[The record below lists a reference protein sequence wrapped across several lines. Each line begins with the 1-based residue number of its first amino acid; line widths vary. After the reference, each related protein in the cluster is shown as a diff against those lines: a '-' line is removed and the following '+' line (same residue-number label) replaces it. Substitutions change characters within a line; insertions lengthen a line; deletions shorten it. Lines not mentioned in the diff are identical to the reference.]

1 MKVLQR
7 GLKKEDIVKI
17 KRYSKWY
24 IVTDTDVRILVN
36 ETSRTDKD
44 DNSNKV
50 DWKNNKAYIC
60 IDNFESSKKFYEK
73 NKDLELKLYI
83 KADFGTTYNEY
94 KVKDWDL
101 TERGIEV
108 DLI

>member
-7 GLKKEDIVKI
+7 GLKKEDIFEI

-24 IVTDTDVRILVN
+24 IVKDNDVRILVN
-36 ETSRTDKD
+36 ETPRTDKD

-50 DWKNNKAYIC
+50 DWKNSKAYIC

-73 NKDLELKLYI
+73 NKELELKLYI
-83 KADFGTTYNEY
+83 KAEIGTLYNEY
-94 KVKDWDL
+94 KVNGWSF

-108 DLI
+108 DLV

>member
-17 KRYSKWY
+17 KRYNKWH
-24 IVTDTDVRILVN
+24 IVTDNDVRMLVN
-36 ETSRTDKD
+36 ETSNTDND

-50 DWKNNKAYIC
+50 DWKNNKAYIFM
-60 IDNFESSKKFYEK
+60 DSFESSKKFYEK
-73 NKDLELKLYI
+73 NKELELKLYI
-83 KADFGTTYNEY
+83 KADIGTLYNEY
-94 KVKDWDL
+94 KVNDWSL

-108 DLI
+108 DLA

>member
-44 DNSNKV
+44 ENSNKV

-73 NKDLELKLYI
+73 NKELELKLYI
-83 KADFGTTYNEY
+83 KVDIGTTYNEY
-94 KVKDWDL
+94 KVNDWGL

-108 DLI
+108 DLV